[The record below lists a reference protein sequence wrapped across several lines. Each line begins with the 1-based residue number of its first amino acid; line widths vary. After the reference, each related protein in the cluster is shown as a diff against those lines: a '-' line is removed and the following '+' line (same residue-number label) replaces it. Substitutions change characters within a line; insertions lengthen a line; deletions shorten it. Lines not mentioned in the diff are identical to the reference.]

1 MVDFTLTD
9 EQRQLQ
15 AWAHEFAEKEMRPIA
30 AECDERE
37 EQPMELLKKAAKQG
51 FLNYGLPEAYGGGGV
66 TDAVTHLLISEELFW
81 GCAGIATA
89 IGINALAAMPIV
101 MMGNE
106 AQKQTYLPRFCD
118 TEHLHLGAYALTE
131 PEAGSDAG
139 AIKTRAERKGDR
151 YILNGQKRFI
161 TNGGIAHTYVVFAT
175 VDPSKGY
182 QGVTPFIV
190 EGNWKGV
197 KAGRKEKKMGIRAS
211 HTGDVIFEDVEVP
224 CENRLGEEGWGFLG
238 AMKVFEATRPGVA
251 IGAVGVAR
259 AAYEYAK
266 QYAKERIAFGRPI
279 ITKQAISFMLADMLM
294 NIDAA
299 RLLAWRAAWLINK
312 GQSNNVEASIAKA
325 FAADMAQKVTNDA
338 VQILGGYGYMR
349 DYPVEKWMRDAKIMQ
364 IYEGTSQIQRVVISR
379 ELAGE

>member
-1 MVDFTLTD
+1 
-9 EQRQLQ
+9 
-15 AWAHEFAEKEMRPIA
+15 
-30 AECDERE
+30 
-37 EQPMELLKKAAKQG
+37 
-51 FLNYGLPEAYGGGGV
+51 
-66 TDAVTHLLISEELFW
+66 
-81 GCAGIATA
+81 
-89 IGINALAAMPIV
+89 
-101 MMGNE
+101 
-106 AQKQTYLPRFCD
+106 
-118 TEHLHLGAYALTE
+118 
-131 PEAGSDAG
+131 
-139 AIKTRAERKGDR
+139 
-151 YILNGQKRFI
+151 
-161 TNGGIAHTYVVFAT
+161 
-175 VDPSKGY
+175 
-182 QGVTPFIV
+182 
-190 EGNWKGV
+190 
-197 KAGRKEKKMGIRAS
+197 
-211 HTGDVIFEDVEVP
+211 
-224 CENRLGEEGWGFLG
+224 
-238 AMKVFEATRPGVA
+238 MKVFEATRPGVA

-299 RLLAWRAAWLINK
+299 RLLAWRAAWLINA